1 MSKEMDPFILIL
13 NNIEKTV
20 GRLESQVDELQE
32 GLKRIDSHVT
42 LLTEERNQVVG
53 GAKVAI
59 WLFGI
64 LGAFVYWLA
73 DHRFW
78 K

>member
-1 MSKEMDPFILIL
+1 MLKEGDPFVLIL
-13 NNIEKTV
+13 NNIENTV
-20 GRLESQVDELQE
+20 GRLESQVSDLQE

-64 LGAFVYWLA
+64 LGAFLYWLA
-73 DHRFW
+73 DHHIW